1 MPKCPHCGEV
11 VADGQETCFACGQ
24 KIRARV
30 RRHERPHNV
39 AIFVLAGLLILAA
52 IGGIIIVS
60 SGRAKRARNETKRQ
74 AQALR
79 EEADRAAAQAKR
91 DSTRTSIRS
100 DATAMLVQEVSNLEQ
115 RFNLVRKE
123 VVKSQP
129 SPAQAKLISQIGSEL
144 TRLRQ
149 LTAAIAGQPGAAADS
164 LKDELRDGERT
175 VRTLIS
181 ALSRAS
187 RR

>member
-1 MPKCPHCGEV
+1 MPRCPHCGEV

-24 KIRARV
+24 KVRARV
-30 RRHERPHNV
+30 RRHERPHS
-39 AIFVLAGLLILAA
+39 AATLVLAALLVLAA
-52 IGGIIIVS
+52 IGGIIIMS
-60 SGRAKRARNETKRQ
+60 SGRAKRARNEARRQ

-91 DSTRTSIRS
+91 DSIRTSVRN
-100 DATAMLVQEVSNLEQ
+100 DGTAMLVQEVSSLEQ
-115 RFNLVRKE
+115 RFNLVRSE
-123 VVKSQP
+123 VVRGQP
-129 SPAQAKLISQIGSEL
+129 SPAQAKLISQISSEL

-149 LTAAIAGQPGAAADS
+149 LTAAIAGQSGAAADS
-164 LKDELRDGERT
+164 LKGELRDGERT

-187 RR
+187 RE